1 LGLLWAWKQ
10 YPSKKIQGKKIRN
23 ACHGLCRRS
32 WQFFA
37 RSGVSSV
44 LATSSETLG
53 TLPIKK
59 NQGEKI
65 ATPATASAGIRGIPS
80 PVPVRRA

>member
-1 LGLLWAWKQ
+1 VGLFWVWKH

-53 TLPIKK
+53 THGIFKLATR
-59 NQGEKI
+59 GEFYLYF
-65 ATPATASAGIRGIPS
+65 
-80 PVPVRRA
+80 